1 MRKTMTGALALALFA
16 LAGPAFAGG
25 KIEVYGLRMV
35 PTDVDS
41 RQYSRPGWGAGVEGV
56 APLPGT
62 ATLLAGVAGV
72 EVVNLLATSTVF
84 QDELTGLRV
93 EQQTTQN
100 YGRFFLG
107 TQLGSHGSGTLRP
120 YGGVNVALIWYGI
133 STDAVVP
140 DDYNRQNEIRQNLGS
155 RDELAFGWDAN
166 AGVDVNF
173 HDRWGIDVGARWL
186 HSYGV
191 PQQLGAGAVTI
202 QPGYLQLRVGVV
214 FGTRMID

>member
-1 MRKTMTGALALALFA
+1 MRTTLAGALALLVFAAPAL
-16 LAGPAFAGG
+16 AGG

-41 RQYSRPGWGAGVEGV
+41 RQYSRPGWGAGAQGV
-56 APLPGT
+56 APIPGT

-72 EVVNLLATSTVF
+72 EIVNLLATSTEF

-100 YGRFFLG
+100 YGRVFLG
-107 TQLGSHGSGTLRP
+107 TQLGSHGSGMLRP
-120 YGGVNVALIWYGI
+120 YSGVNVALVWYGI
-133 STDAVVP
+133 STDVVVP
-140 DDYNRQNEIRQNLGS
+140 DDYGRQNEIRQNLGR
-155 RDELAFGWDAN
+155 RDEVAFGWDAN

-173 HDRWGIDVGARWL
+173 RDRWGIDVGVRWL

-202 QPGYLQLRVGVV
+202 EPGYVQVKVGAV
-214 FGTRMID
+214 FGVRSID